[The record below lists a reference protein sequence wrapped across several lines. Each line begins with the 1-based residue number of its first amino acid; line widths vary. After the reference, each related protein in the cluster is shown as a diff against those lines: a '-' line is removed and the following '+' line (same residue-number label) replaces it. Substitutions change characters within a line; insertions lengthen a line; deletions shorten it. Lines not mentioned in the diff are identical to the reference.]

1 MEDDE
6 VEHRGHPHPHADVGA
21 VVEQVE
27 AEVHEED
34 LHRDHDA
41 VEHTRQDAGFEVLLE
56 SLAVGG
62 PPVTG
67 LIAQSA
73 QDGVVHA
80 RQHRPGQDAAHGGA
94 EHHDGQAVHQK
105 ADVHQTDDG
114 QKAQTGE
121 QVCKEHPAHIPAHQL
136 EEAAYAGLAGG
147 VLFDARPGLE
157 IVCRREQTHVVW
169 ISSLAVPKDGL
180 HCTAR
185 FWQEAPLCWLSDYKY
200 TRILW
205 ILQAAKPSKCK
216 KSISSPFLGR
226 SVIQ

>member
-6 VEHRGHPHPHADVGA
+6 VEHRGHPHAYADVGA

-41 VEHTRQDAGFEVLLE
+41 VEHARQDAGFEVLLE

-73 QDGVVHA
+73 QNGVVHA
-80 RQHRPGQDAAHGGA
+80 CQHRTGQDAAHGGA
-94 EHHDGQAVHQK
+94 EHHDGQAVHQE

-121 QVCKEHPAHIPAHQL
+121 QVCKEHPAHIPAHQF

-147 VLFDARPGLE
+147 RPFRRPAR
-157 IVCRREQTHVVW
+157 T
-169 ISSLAVPKDGL
+169 
-180 HCTAR
+180 
-185 FWQEAPLCWLSDYKY
+185 
-200 TRILW
+200 
-205 ILQAAKPSKCK
+205 
-216 KSISSPFLGR
+216 
-226 SVIQ
+226 